1 MDMKN
6 WNLQLGRVAAAVV
19 IGLSS
24 LSAAAKT
31 QSLGELN
38 AAGASFGNHFWGW
51 STFTDFYTFSVAGG
65 SDVGGKTVSYDSLW
79 QDISLTSVLLQSWTG
94 ASWAPWVGASSNVDL
109 TPGDFSF
116 SGLTGGEYRLV
127 LSGRTTP
134 EFDLSDPLRP
144 AYYQGTLRTLAAP
157 VPEPGVMGMALL
169 GLLGVGI
176 ASARRRG
183 R

>member
-1 MDMKN
+1 MHKL
-6 WNLQLGRVAAAVV
+6 NLQLSRIAVAVV
-19 IGLSS
+19 VGLSS
-24 LSAAAKT
+24 LSAGAKT
-31 QSLGELN
+31 ESLGQLTT
-38 AAGASFGNHFWGW
+38 AGATFGNQFWGW
-51 STFTDFYTFSVAGG
+51 TSFTDFYTFSVAADA
-65 SDVGGKTVSYDSLW
+65 DVGGKTVAYDSLW

-94 ASWAPWVGASSNVDL
+94 STWTAWAGSSPNMDL

-116 SGLTGGEYRLV
+116 SGLTGGQYRLV
-127 LSGRTTP
+127 LSGQTTP
-134 EFDLSDPLRP
+134 QIDLRDPLRP
-144 AYYQGTLRTLAAP
+144 AYYQGTVRTLAAP